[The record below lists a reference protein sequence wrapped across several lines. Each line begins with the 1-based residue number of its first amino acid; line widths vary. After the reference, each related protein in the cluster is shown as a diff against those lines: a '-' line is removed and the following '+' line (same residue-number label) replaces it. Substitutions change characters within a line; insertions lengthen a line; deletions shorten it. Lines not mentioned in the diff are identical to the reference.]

1 MQVSRP
7 EIYAEVRNLG
17 VKAQSG
23 VEWFVP
29 GYTSISQYIPV
40 AVYISIPNAWSAHW
54 FFNF

>member
-29 GYTSISQYIPV
+29 GYTSISQYILV
-40 AVYISIPNAWSAHW
+40 SVYISIPYVWSAHC
-54 FFNF
+54 FFHF